1 MCETNRKTCVAFLCT
16 PTDIHV
22 IPEVAHRAAKQHAG
36 WNHAGKPIEA
46 MINTLSG
53 GKYLRPNA
61 LRPIDAGGDKMYVVD
76 GLSVAQGPNC
86 THMEIF
92 IRVYKV

>member
-1 MCETNRKTCVAFLCT
+1 MCETNRKTSVAFLCT

-22 IPEVAHRAAKQHAG
+22 IPEAAHRAAKQHAG

-46 MINTLSG
+46 IINTLSG

-61 LRPIDAGGDKMYVVD
+61 LRPIDARGDKMYVVD

-86 THMEIF
+86 T
-92 IRVYKV
+92 IRIIIL